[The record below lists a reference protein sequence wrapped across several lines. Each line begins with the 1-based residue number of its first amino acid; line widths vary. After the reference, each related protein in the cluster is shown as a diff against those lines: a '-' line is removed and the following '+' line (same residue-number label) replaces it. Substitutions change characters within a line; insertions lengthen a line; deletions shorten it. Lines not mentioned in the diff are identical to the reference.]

1 MRIGG
6 SSMSSLSFRP
16 LAYVGDF
23 LKTFREYPP
32 RQKPGSFN
40 LDAVIQTLQEGGNGL
55 PSN

>member
-6 SSMSSLSFRP
+6 SSMFLILP
-16 LAYVGDF
+16 AVAYVGDF